1 MAKILD
7 GRIVRDK
14 IAEKLKTLN
23 SKLETK
29 PKLVIIQIG
38 DLEESN
44 TYIRQKIL
52 FGQKIGAIVD
62 HVKLEKN
69 VGEQKLRTMISKL
82 NTDPDVNGIIIQMP
96 IPKHID
102 RDKIIDAIVPEK
114 DIDGLTSTNLK
125 LLWEDRQEGY
135 TPATTAGILTLLRY
149 HNIAIDGKHV
159 VVIGRSNL
167 VGKPTALALLN
178 RDATVTVCHSQTKNL
193 KAETKKADILIV
205 AVGKPNLI
213 TRGHVSKGQIV
224 IDVGINVVDYKGLS
238 LNQGVSLPKHDKPE
252 LENERLTINNKRLTK
267 LAGDVDFEK
276 VAKIVAAITPVP
288 GGVGPMTVASLFEN
302 LLEAFTRQNPK

>member
-7 GRIVRDK
+7 GRVVRNK
-14 IAEKLKTLN
+14 IAQKLKTLN
-23 SKLETK
+23 SKLKTR
-29 PKLVIIQIG
+29 PKLVIIQVG
-38 DLEESN
+38 DLPQSN

-52 FGQKIGAIVD
+52 FGQKIGAVVN
-62 HVKLEKN
+62 HVKLDKN

-82 NTDPDVNGIIIQMP
+82 NTDPSVNGIIIQMP
-96 IPKHID
+96 IPKHLD

-114 DIDGLTSTNLK
+114 DVDGLTSTNLK

-149 HNIAIDGKHV
+149 HNIAIAGKHV
-159 VVIGRSNL
+159 VVVGRSSL
-167 VGKPTALALLN
+167 VGKPTTLAFLN

-193 KAETKKADILIV
+193 KAETNKADILIV

-213 TRGHVSKGQIV
+213 TKDHVSRGQVV
-224 IDVGINVVDYKGLS
+224 IDVGINIAEVEPPQK
-238 LNQGVSLPKHDKPE
+238 
-252 LENERLTINNKRLTK
+252 K
-267 LAGDVDFEK
+267 LVGDVDFEK
-276 VAKIVAAITPVP
+276 VSKIVAAITPVP

>member
-1 MAKILD
+1 MSAKILD
-7 GRIVRDK
+7 GRVVRDK
-14 IAEKLKTLN
+14 IAENLKAQI
-23 SKLETK
+23 SKLGSK
-29 PKLVIIQIG
+29 PKLIIVQVG
-38 DLEESN
+38 DLPQSN

-114 DIDGLTSTNLK
+114 DVDGLTSTNLK

-149 HNIAIDGKHV
+149 HNIAIAGKYV
-159 VVIGRSNL
+159 VVVGRSSL
-167 VGKPTALALLN
+167 VGKPTALAFLN
-178 RDATVTVCHSQTKNL
+178 RNATVTVCHS
-193 KAETKKADILIV
+193 ETKDLKKETRGADILVV

-213 TRGHVSKGQIV
+213 TKDHVSRGQVV
-224 IDVGINVVDYKGLS
+224 IDVGINIVNYKGFTLTQGES
-238 LNQGVSLPKHDKPE
+238 LLKQEKPE
-252 LENERLTINNKRLTK
+252 AELPQKK
-267 LAGDVDFEK
+267 LVGDIDFEK
-276 VAKIVAAITPVP
+276 VSKIVAAITPVP

-302 LLEAFTRQNPK
+302 LLEAFIRQNPK

>member
-7 GRIVRDK
+7 GRVVRNK
-14 IAEKLKTLN
+14 IAQKLKTLN
-23 SKLETK
+23 SKLKTR
-29 PKLVIIQIG
+29 PKLVIIQVG
-38 DLEESN
+38 DLPQSN

-52 FGQKIGAIVD
+52 FGQKIGAVVN
-62 HVKLEKN
+62 HVKLDKN

-82 NTDPDVNGIIIQMP
+82 NTDPSVNGIIIQMP
-96 IPKHID
+96 IPKHLD

-114 DIDGLTSTNLK
+114 DVDGLTSTNLK

-149 HNIAIDGKHV
+149 HNIAIAGKHV
-159 VVIGRSNL
+159 VVVGRSSL
-167 VGKPTALALLN
+167 VGKPTALAFLN

-193 KAETKKADILIV
+193 KAETKKADILVV

-213 TRGHVSKGQIV
+213 TKDHVSRGQVV
-224 IDVGINVVDYKGLS
+224 IDVGINIAEVEPPQK
-238 LNQGVSLPKHDKPE
+238 
-252 LENERLTINNKRLTK
+252 K
-267 LAGDVDFEK
+267 LVGDVDFEK
-276 VAKIVAAITPVP
+276 VSKIVAAITPVP
-288 GGVGPMTVASLFEN
+288 GGVGPMTVASLYEN

>member
-7 GRIVRDK
+7 GRVVRNK
-14 IAEKLKTLN
+14 IAQKLKTLN
-23 SKLETK
+23 SKLKTR
-29 PKLVIIQIG
+29 PKLVIIQVG
-38 DLEESN
+38 DLPQSN

-52 FGQKIGAIVD
+52 FGQKIGAVVN
-62 HVKLEKN
+62 HVKLDKN

-82 NTDPDVNGIIIQMP
+82 NTDPSVNGIIIQMT

-114 DIDGLTSTNLK
+114 DVDGLTSTNLK

-149 HNIAIDGKHV
+149 HNIAIAGKHV
-159 VVIGRSNL
+159 VVVGRSSL
-167 VGKPTALALLN
+167 VGKPTTLAFLN

-193 KAETKKADILIV
+193 KAETNKADILIV

-213 TRGHVSKGQIV
+213 TKDHVSRGQVV
-224 IDVGINVVDYKGLS
+224 IDVGINIAEVEPPQK
-238 LNQGVSLPKHDKPE
+238 
-252 LENERLTINNKRLTK
+252 K
-267 LAGDVDFEK
+267 LVGDVDFEK
-276 VAKIVAAITPVP
+276 VSKIVAAITPVP